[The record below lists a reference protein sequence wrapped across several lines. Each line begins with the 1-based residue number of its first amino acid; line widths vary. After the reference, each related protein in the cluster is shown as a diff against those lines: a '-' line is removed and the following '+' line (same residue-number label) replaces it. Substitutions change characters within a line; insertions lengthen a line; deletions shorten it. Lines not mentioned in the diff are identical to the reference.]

1 MGLGFEP
8 WTEGWKAMTNPLA
21 TELWAFA
28 PYIVVI
34 TWERAVSFFG
44 LRKRVCYD
52 SKKTWEKVSLKE
64 NLGVCKKRR
73 ERGECVSVGG
83 CVCVCVWERERERE
97 SEFVGKSRFGRF
109 EAGILTIKCLS
120 LQLMHLGQILS
131 THRTINSLRLSD
143 LSFNV
148 TLTSSGPNVINKF
161 LHSHAD
167 CCYKYCD

>member
-1 MGLGFEP
+1 MC
-8 WTEGWKAMTNPLA
+8 A
-21 TELWAFA
+21 
-28 PYIVVI
+28 
-34 TWERAVSFFG
+34 
-44 LRKRVCYD
+44 RK
-52 SKKTWEKVSLKE
+52 
-64 NLGVCKKRR
+64 G
-73 ERGECVSVGG
+73 ERGECVSVGR
-83 CVCVCVWERERERE
+83 CVCVCVCERERERE